1 LCRCRFQKGQLSFAC
16 AHVDVDCRCCALQ
29 IMPAK
34 IFLAG
39 KYPSTASTRPSSPRV
54 VRMSF
59 SCWPTAPT
67 LLLRAPNQN
76 QQSHSCATPVCRPPM
91 SPRCPLLRE

>member
-59 SCWPTAPT
+59 SCWPTAP
-67 LLLRAPNQN
+67 
-76 QQSHSCATPVCRPPM
+76 HSSSACTQPEPAKPQLCHTCM
-91 SPRCPLLRE
+91 SSTHVSSLSSST